1 MTEKGDKPVLPL
13 RPFLRLISFAGW
25 AEKRSPTEKYIA
37 RKKRGCPRLLL
48 LEDEFSR
55 RIGRSG
61 RRSRWK
67 KFKFT
72 LTPIKLTGV

>member
-37 RKKRGCPRLLL
+37 RKKRGCPDYCFWRMNSAG
-48 LEDEFSR
+48 ESAGQAAVPV
-55 RIGRSG
+55 GRS
-61 RRSRWK
+61 
-67 KFKFT
+67 
-72 LTPIKLTGV
+72 LILL